1 MDAQLDVR
9 LKDAQVAVVGAMLID
24 DRCIGD
30 VLAAVSPD
38 DFPAGPYKSAFVCIR
53 RLFADGRPVD
63 PVTVLDAM
71 QGGERYARFLRECMD
86 LTPTAANVLEYCRI
100 LRELSRVAQLQQL
113 GIALSSVQSLDDADK
128 LMAKANGLMVERS
141 GVQIL
146 DAEALMLD
154 FYHRM
159 QEQRAPEYIR
169 CGIETLDKM
178 TYLELGDMV
187 GIGAAPSVGKTA
199 FALQWAAQLAQKYRV
214 GYYSLETNAAKMAD
228 RLVAQL
234 SGTPLASIKERR
246 ITDGQWDRIADA
258 SSTFSQ
264 GKFDHV
270 PASSMTALDIV
281 SMALSRRHQVIFVD
295 YLQQVGSA
303 GRQKYSSLDVV
314 SNTSM
319 VLHQAAQTH
328 NLLVVALS
336 QLSRP
341 EKRNG
346 KPVKPD
352 MHSFRESGQI
362 EQDLDVA
369 LLMYLSDPNDYKS
382 DRICKI
388 GKNKEGTKGEVRL
401 TFDGTIQ
408 RFSEMRP
415 NVYAQLQ
422 AIGRR
427 AKRLNNHGEADDT
440 GLQDPAHV
448 ELKELTGEDRELPF

>member
-187 GIGAAPSVGKTA
+187 GIGAAPSVGKT
-199 FALQWAAQLAQKYRV
+199 
-214 GYYSLETNAAKMAD
+214 D